1 MGAVSLKKGRQ
12 FQYIQSSWKQS
23 SRKFVKVVATRDG
36 HLREIRPWDK
46 LIESCRL
53 QGILAKGLAFVVYT
67 TFRWNNFNWDLFLLI
82 CLLDVNQP
90 CPMLWYKPKFTQ
102 GVSPFI
108 HQVLTTW
115 SLLSRTYYSLLLLC
129 TLGFNSSQFNF
140 IHTLNWTGQRYDQL
154 LLGKSWPCFFFII
167 ICDSSSSWSCM
178 RTYSPHP
185 PSPHPGTPGTP
196 I

>member
-1 MGAVSLKKGRQ
+1 MNQQSTPPPPPQARGALPYLAWTCTCRLTVCGLAIEAEMVIYEER
-12 FQYIQSSWKQS
+12 
-23 SRKFVKVVATRDG
+23 
-36 HLREIRPWDK
+36 RPWDK
-46 LIESCRL
+46 LIESGRL

-82 CLLDVNQP
+82 CSLDVNEP

-140 IHTLNWTGQRYDQL
+140 IHTLNWIGQRYDQL
-154 LLGKSWPCFFFII
+154 LLGKSWPCFLFFF
-167 ICDSSSSWSCM
+167 S
-178 RTYSPHP
+178 
-185 PSPHPGTPGTP
+185 
-196 I
+196 

>member
-1 MGAVSLKKGRQ
+1 M
-12 FQYIQSSWKQS
+12 
-23 SRKFVKVVATRDG
+23 
-36 HLREIRPWDK
+36 
-46 LIESCRL
+46 ESGRL

-82 CLLDVNQP
+82 CSLDVNQP

-129 TLGFNSSQFNF
+129 TLGFISSQFNF
-140 IHTLNWTGQRYDQL
+140 IHTLNWIGQRYDQL
-154 LLGKSWPCFFFII
+154 LLGKSWLCFVLFCFSLRLIFILVMHAHI
-167 ICDSSSSWSCM
+167 LPLPPVTPPGNSGDSNLKIMTGMLVVSLSYRNRRFCFHLGCSG
-178 RTYSPHP
+178 R
-185 PSPHPGTPGTP
+185 
-196 I
+196 